1 MPQISDRRLSSLYS
15 TFEAQHRSNPSLKL
29 GQEQVFQLLAQIG
42 DRSGWSSN
50 KVLAELKKPGVSREQ
65 QVALVQRGMTA
76 SEKRDLAAIVDSGQV
91 PLEPS
96 AKQFLDAVLG
106 RSTTVTPPPT
116 NGLTI
121 TGDQKNGLSGITK
134 AGAQIEAINLSTAP
148 TGRYRVDDTMVVGKA
163 GQDGRFD
170 MAKLTGDMAM
180 REGDVVRIRARYDDG
195 STSDWVTINA
205 KGLETRDTRNAAV
218 ALFRIG
224 LSDAGNGKIA
234 VTNINAS
241 RQISEPGA
249 RLQLTNNRT
258 RESFSVTLDDKG
270 NFPANFTVNGRAGDS
285 FTVAATD
292 GKNNV
297 DFREAVGNVTV
308 PGGQPGTQDLV
319 PDPALHKDELD
330 AAGKPRFSKARFTGP
345 LFIDGPKA
353 EDVAQGQIG
362 NCYFP
367 AAMAAIAK
375 INPDAITRM
384 IKDNGDGTFT
394 VTFKQRDWATGRFK
408 DVPVKVDADLYVRSF
423 GGPLYGRSTNSND
436 ARQMELWYPLVEK
449 AYAQWK
455 GSYNDIGN
463 GGLVNDVFEACL
475 GQNAEYMALSW
486 SNETRVFDTIK
497 RALDAKKPV
506 GAGTFGSDESSRY
519 TNTGVYAD
527 HAYSILGYEQQGTE
541 KLIVLRNPWAESEP
555 RNNGPNDGIFKLKV
569 SEFMKLFQSLMWV
582 E

>member
-15 TFEAQHRSNPSLKL
+15 NFEAQRRSNPSLKL
-29 GQEQVFQLLAQIG
+29 GQEQVLQLLAEVG
-42 DRSGWSSN
+42 DRSGTSASR
-50 KVLAELKKPGVSREQ
+50 VLSELKKPGMTREQ
-65 QVALVQRGMTA
+65 QVALVQRGMSAT
-76 SEKRDLAAIVDSGQV
+76 EKRDLGAILDAGTV

-96 AKQFLDAVLG
+96 AKQFLEAVLG
-106 RSTTVTPPPT
+106 RGTTVTPPT
-116 NGLTI
+116 SGLTI
-121 TGDQKNGLSGITK
+121 TGDQRNGLSGVTK
-134 AGAQIEAINLSTAP
+134 AGAQIEAINLTTAP

-170 MAKLTGDMAM
+170 MAKLTGDMAV
-180 REGDVVRIRARYDDG
+180 REGDVIRVRARFEDG
-195 STSDWVTINA
+195 TTSDWVTINA
-205 KGLETRDTRNAAV
+205 KGVEARDSRNAAV

-224 LSDAGNGKIA
+224 VSDAGGGKIA

-258 RESFSVTLDDKG
+258 RENFTVTLDDKG
-270 NFPANFTVNGRAGDS
+270 NFPTGFTVNGRAGDS
-285 FTVAATD
+285 FSVAASD

-297 DFREAVGNVTV
+297 DFRERVGNVTV

-330 AAGKPRFSKARFTGP
+330 AAGKPRFTKARFTGP
-345 LFIDGPKA
+345 LFIDGPKP

-367 AAMAAIAK
+367 AAMGAIARV
-375 INPDAITRM
+375 NPEAITRL
-384 IKDNGDGTFT
+384 IKDNGDGTYT

-408 DVPVKVDADLYVRSF
+408 DVPVKVDGDLYVRSF

-455 GSYNDIGN
+455 GSYDDIGN

-497 RALDAKKPV
+497 RAIDAKKPV
-506 GAGTFGSDESSRY
+506 GAGTFGSDEASRY

-527 HAYSILGYEQQGTE
+527 HAYSILGYEVQGAD
-541 KLIVLRNPWAESEP
+541 KLIILRNPWAESEP

-569 SEFMKLFQSLMWV
+569 SEFMKLYQSLMWV